1 MDRTMTYRTMSN
13 SAISLLACL
22 AATMSGCGHKAGPA
36 EVSANAPEAGSSNS
50 LTVILPPDSPKLRQI
65 RVEPVQS
72 IEAPTDEVIA
82 AGSLEVNPSRVSRVM
97 LPLAGRVTAVMAN
110 LGDAVAQGSDFG
122 GNREPGCGDCRI

>member
-1 MDRTMTYRTMSN
+1 MGRTVTYRMMSN
-13 SAISLLACL
+13 SAVSLLVCL
-22 AATMSGCGHKAGPA
+22 TAMMSGCGHKAGPA
-36 EVSANAPEAGSSNS
+36 EVSANAPEAGSSHS
-50 LTVILPPDSPKLRQI
+50 SIVTLRPDSPKLRQI

-110 LGDAVAQGSDFG
+110 LGDAVAQGQTLV
-122 GNREPGCGDCRI
+122 